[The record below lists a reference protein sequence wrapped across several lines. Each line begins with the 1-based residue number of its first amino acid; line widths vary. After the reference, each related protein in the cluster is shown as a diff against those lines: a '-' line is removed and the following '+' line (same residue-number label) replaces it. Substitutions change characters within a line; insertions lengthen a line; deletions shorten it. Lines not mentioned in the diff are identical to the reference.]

1 MKKKSGGGPEN
12 ESQSYC
18 QRMGKWIEVPLC
30 PGLSLIIKSLSIQ
43 KNIPNILKN
52 SLLNTV
58 VSQGGEGPSFP
69 HSLNPSESSDGT
81 KTSCPTRVTIQDF
94 YQMICP
100 WYQSPFKHYLIYIL
114 AIKLWLQKGK
124 MTFWHRMAM
133 IFFRLQRKLVKINF
147 FFLETAKPVLF
158 AYAIKNN

>member
-1 MKKKSGGGPEN
+1 MTPTWPFISTWPLGKNSG
-12 ESQSYC
+12 
-18 QRMGKWIEVPLC
+18 VPFGS
-30 PGLSLIIKSLSIQ
+30 GLSPIFKSLRDQNS
-43 KNIPNILKN
+43 PNILKN

-133 IFFRLQRKLVKINF
+133 IFFRLQRKLVKTKI

-158 AYAIKNN
+158 ACAIRNN

>member
-1 MKKKSGGGPEN
+1 MTPTWPFISTWPLGKNSG
-12 ESQSYC
+12 
-18 QRMGKWIEVPLC
+18 VPFGS
-30 PGLSLIIKSLSIQ
+30 GLSPIFKSLRDQNS
-43 KNIPNILKN
+43 PNILKN

-147 FFLETAKPVLF
+147 FFLETAKPVLL
-158 AYAIKNN
+158 AYPIKNN